1 VWSSGGYIETVVSS
15 RKDRSHRSPR
25 VHPTVLLW
33 LFAVA
38 LAGRIVVGLIV
49 G

>member
-1 VWSSGGYIETVVSS
+1 VVSS
-15 RKDRSHRSPR
+15 RKDRPQGSPR
-25 VHPTVLLW
+25 MHPTALLW
-33 LFAVA
+33 LFAIA